1 MPTEL
6 QLLRH
11 ADAEV
16 HAATDLERPLSEK
29 GRRQAAEV
37 ARFLSEH
44 PTVPELILTSTALR
58 TVQTAE
64 IIGKALQVDCVPC
77 PWALPGMGVEEA
89 LYELKAYGRLK
100 RVMLV
105 GHQPDLG
112 ELIAFLLGMPQ
123 AVRVHVRKASLA
135 QLTLIGAQAAR
146 LEAFVPCKLM

>member
-1 MPTEL
+1 MEI

-37 ARFLSEH
+37 ARFLGDH
-44 PTVPELILTSTALR
+44 PAVPDVILASPALR

-64 IIGKALQVDCVPC
+64 IIGRALNLELIRC
-77 PWALPGMGVEEA
+77 PWALPGMQVDEA
-89 LYELKAYGRLK
+89 LSELKAYGRFR

-112 ELIAFLLGMPQ
+112 EVIAFLLGMPQ
-123 AVRVHVRKASLA
+123 SVRVHVRKASLA
-135 QLTLIGAQAAR
+135 QLTLIGAQSAR

>member
-1 MPTEL
+1 MEL

-11 ADAEV
+11 ADAEM
-16 HAATDLERPLSEK
+16 HAPSDLERPLSEK

-37 ARFLSEH
+37 ARFLREH
-44 PTVPELILTSTALR
+44 LTAPVRILTSPALR

-64 IIGKALQVDCVPC
+64 IVGAALGVEVIRC

-89 LYELKAYGRLK
+89 LLSLNDYMQLK

-112 ELIAFLLGMPQ
+112 DLIASLLGMPQ
-123 AVRVHVRKASLA
+123 SAQLHVRKASLA
-135 QLTLIGAQAAR
+135 QLTLFGTNSAR
-146 LEAFVPCKLM
+146 LEAFIPCKLM

>member
-1 MPTEL
+1 MEI

-11 ADAEV
+11 ADAETR
-16 HAATDLERPLSEK
+16 AATDVERPLSDR
-29 GRRQAAEV
+29 GVRQASEV
-37 ARFLSEH
+37 ARFLKEH
-44 PTVPELILTSTALR
+44 PTVPAVILTSPAVR

-64 IIGKALQVDCVPC
+64 ILGRELGVEVIRC

-89 LYELKAYGRLK
+89 LLELKVYGHLK

-105 GHQPDLG
+105 GHQPDLS

-123 AVRVHVRKASLA
+123 SVRLHVRKASLT
-135 QLTLIGAQAAR
+135 QLTLIGAQSAR